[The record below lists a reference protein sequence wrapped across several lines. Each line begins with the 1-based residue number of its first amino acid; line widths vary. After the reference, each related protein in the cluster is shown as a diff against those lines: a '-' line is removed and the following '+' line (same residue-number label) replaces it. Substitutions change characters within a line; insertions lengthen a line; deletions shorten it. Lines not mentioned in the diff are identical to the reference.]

1 MNNKLTT
8 KEIIVCIACAA
19 FIGFCMTM
27 ALAKELAL

>member
-1 MNNKLTT
+1 MTNKEL
-8 KEIIVCIACAA
+8 IFSFFCAA

>member
-1 MNNKLTT
+1 MNI
-8 KEIIVCIACAA
+8 KEIIFCVICAA